1 MKAVPANDVPENEQA
16 VTDQGASLPVTQLS
30 IVRHGQTEWNRQQR
44 IQGSTDIPLNS
55 IGRAQA
61 AETGLRLSE
70 RTWDVVVSSP
80 LLRAEET
87 ARIIA
92 GELGLPRPQID
103 DGFTERH
110 HGAMEGLTFAER
122 QKRFPDGVPVPGL
135 ETRQQVLD
143 RVLPALTRLAA
154 NNEGQSILVI
164 SHGGIIGTL
173 LRHFTSGERPRHNE
187 IIANGSVH
195 DFVWRSGRMELTYF
209 EATLRT
215 VNESFD
221 VLR

>member
-1 MKAVPANDVPENEQA
+1 MTDVPVTDVPVTDVPAA
-16 VTDQGASLPVTQLS
+16 HPVTRLS

-55 IGRAQA
+55 IGRGQA
-61 AETGLRLSE
+61 AEAGVRLRE
-70 RTWDVVVSSP
+70 RSWDLVVSSP
-80 LLRAEET
+80 LVRAEET

-92 GELGLPRPQID
+92 GELGLQRPEVD
-103 DGFTERH
+103 EAFTERR
-110 HGAMEGLTFAER
+110 HGDMEGLTFAER

-143 RVLPALTRLAA
+143 RVLPALALIAGSH
-154 NNEGQSILVI
+154 EGQSVLVV

-187 IIANGSVH
+187 LIANGSVH
-195 DFVWRSGRMELTYF
+195 DFEWRDSRIHLTHF